1 MPRYPASGMRRKS
14 WAATEANVPA
24 PGKAFVG
31 HRAPSFN
38 ACAVVDG
45 NLEDVSLDYYLSK
58 NKWLT
63 ILFIPAAFSFVCP
76 TEVLAFNNCIDEFTD
91 RGCSLAFVSTD
102 SKHTLWQWQHTPRN
116 QGGLG
121 PVSVPLLSDSS
132 HKMSRDYGV
141 LLEDQGITIN
151 NLSVGRS
158 VLETLRL
165 VEAFK
170 AAEEHGVLCPAN
182 WQKGGETLLESH
194 EDQQERLDREFG
206 TGVVKNL
213 DQETAPKPSGNR
225 VTIMSLRASTVSPS
239 HGPTSAPMQSL
250 SPTSR
255 PTSAPIQ
262 FPSPTSLG
270 QRRGHPKVLTLEFAD
285 PISANS
291 LGSRNSPNDYI
302 ATPEGRSPT
311 DTLPEDAQPSPSA
324 LVAAFKR
331 LSGRDTPLGAPKDVM
346 GHRRVD
352 SANTKGYFG

>member
-1 MPRYPASGMRRKS
+1 M
-14 WAATEANVPA
+14 
-24 PGKAFVG
+24 
-31 HRAPSFN
+31 
-38 ACAVVDG
+38 
-45 NLEDVSLDYYLSK
+45 SLDCYLSK

-141 LLEDQGITIN
+141 LLEDQGVTLRGMFLLDQRGIIQHASNRHPNQTNGVVLIVLPQITIN

-213 DQETAPKPSGNR
+213 DQRTAPKPSGNR
-225 VTIMSLRASTVSPS
+225 VTIMSPRASTVLPS

-262 FPSPTSLG
+262 FPSPTTLG

-291 LGSRNSPNDYI
+291 LGSRNSPNDYVV
-302 ATPEGRSPT
+302 TPEGRSPT
-311 DTLPEDAQPSPSA
+311 NTLPEDAQPSPSA

-331 LSGRDTPLGAPKDVM
+331 LSGRDTPLGVPKDGM